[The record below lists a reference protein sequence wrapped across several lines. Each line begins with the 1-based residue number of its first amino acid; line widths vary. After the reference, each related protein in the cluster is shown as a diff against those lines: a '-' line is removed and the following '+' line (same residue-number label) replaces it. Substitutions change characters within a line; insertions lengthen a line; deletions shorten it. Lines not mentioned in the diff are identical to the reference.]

1 MVDFPF
7 FRLIDW
13 LTACLSLLITLHF
26 DFSAKDILESEE
38 TESTIADDTVE
49 PINVTKELKDQEV
62 IEGDSV
68 CFELKA
74 AGSPMPT
81 ALWYINEKLI
91 VESPRIKIEADDAS
105 GVYSMKIDPVEI
117 KDEGEVK
124 CMLRNKAGRVAVI
137 AELLVDDG
145 K

>member
-1 MVDFPF
+1 M
-7 FRLIDW
+7 
-13 LTACLSLLITLHF
+13 
-26 DFSAKDILESEE
+26 ESEE
-38 TESTIADDTVE
+38 TESTIPDDIE
-49 PINVTKELKDQEV
+49 AINVTKELSDKAV
-62 IEGDSV
+62 IEGDAV

-74 AGSPMPT
+74 VGNPMPT

-91 VESPRIKIEADDAS
+91 VESPRVKIDNDEAS
-105 GVYSMKIDPVEI
+105 GVYSLIIDPVEI

>member
-1 MVDFPF
+1 M
-7 FRLIDW
+7 IQE
-13 LTACLSLLITLHF
+13 LT
-26 DFSAKDILESEE
+26 DK
-38 TESTIADDTVE
+38 
-49 PINVTKELKDQEV
+49 EV
-62 IEGDSV
+62 IEGDAV

-74 AGSPMPT
+74 VGNPMPT

-91 VESPRIKIEADDAS
+91 VESPRIKFDNDETS
-105 GVYSMKIDPVEI
+105 RVYSLIIDPVEI

-124 CMLRNKAGRVAVI
+124 CMLRNKAGRVAII